1 MLVLE
6 KLLLSFNNGR
16 YSSPQ
21 RSKLFD
27 RRFTSGALS
36 INFRQLFI
44 CVGELS
50 SSELDDDRRLVEFSR
65 LLLIWLFENEQEKKS
80 ARKNK
85 NIQYE
90 MQFNSKLI
98 VGLAS
103 ETWANFKSF
112 WINTMAYDIYFK
124 FCDENKL
131 VGRCRNG
138 EFLDRVKKRFIGRSP
153 LLLLLLTVFLNSLF
167 IFTKNFHYRPF
178 EYRNNKIT
186 WKSQSSLFAN
196 TIAHYHPHSE
206 LKFILLCTFSLNN
219 LWSFPIWFWFK
230 LLSIWDKPNL
240 AKFQSF
246 DELHS
251 ISTNKFPINMCA

>member
-1 MLVLE
+1 M
-6 KLLLSFNNGR
+6 NR
-16 YSSPQ
+16 
-21 RSKLFD
+21 
-27 RRFTSGALS
+27 
-36 INFRQLFI
+36 
-44 CVGELS
+44 
-50 SSELDDDRRLVEFSR
+50 
-65 LLLIWLFENEQEKKS
+65 KKRS

-90 MQFNSKLI
+90 LQFNSKLI